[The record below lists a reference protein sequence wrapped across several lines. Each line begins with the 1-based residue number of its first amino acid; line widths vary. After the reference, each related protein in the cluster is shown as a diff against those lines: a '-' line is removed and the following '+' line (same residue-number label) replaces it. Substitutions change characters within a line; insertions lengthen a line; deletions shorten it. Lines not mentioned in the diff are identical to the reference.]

1 MAKFR
6 NKKNGREIEVIQED
20 KKYKTVLVRFLDDD
34 SEQELSTSTLKR
46 WYEEV
51 EDDDDEYED
60 DEDLDEEEEDEDE
73 DYDDDDD
80 DVDEDDDDSDDEE
93 DEDEEEDDDDSE
105 DDEEDEEELDDEEED
120 EDDEEEDSDDE
131 DSEDLDDDDDEDED
145 VEDEEDEEEDE
156 PAPKKGK
163 GKKAPEPKKA
173 AKSKKP
179 AAPRKKA
186 ENSAEVN
193 ALVEYVESEVE
204 AQGGEIFQPQSQ
216 PKNRAFKLGGHMYA
230 RLLYSVKSVTVA
242 CRAEAVKGTGLKPT
256 KSINHMFS
264 ELYSYEKLDKTA
276 KANIKKL
283 LKASFDYQLKK
294 NQGAE
299 KPAKKSKKEKE
310 APAKTK
316 ATKTG
321 KKDSRKEK

>member
-73 DYDDDDD
+73 DYDDDD
-80 DVDEDDDDSDDEE
+80 VDEDDDDSDDEE
-93 DEDEEEDDDDSE
+93 EDDEDSDDDDDDSDDEDEEED
-105 DDEEDEEELDDEEED
+105 EELDDEDEDDSEEDDDEDSDEDED
-120 EDDEEEDSDDE
+120 EDDDEEVE
-131 DSEDLDDDDDEDED
+131 DDEDE
-145 VEDEEDEEEDE
+145 EEEE

-186 ENSAEVN
+186 ENSPEVN

-264 ELYSYEKLDKTA
+264 ELYSYRSWIRLQRL
-276 KANIKKL
+276 ISRSSSRHL
-283 LKASFDYQLKK
+283 LIIS
-294 NQGAE
+294 
-299 KPAKKSKKEKE
+299 
-310 APAKTK
+310 
-316 ATKTG
+316 
-321 KKDSRKEK
+321 